1 MGSNSCG
8 FVVVVKRKEVVAA
21 VLPMQEHWLPMSNLD
36 LLLPPLDVGVFFCYK
51 KSTDTTTTTT
61 TTTTT
66 MHAHKSSSSSMVST
80 LKEALA
86 EALVSFYAFAGEV
99 VENLLG
105 EPELL
110 CNNRGVDFVHAYADV
125 ELHELDLHH
134 PDDSVHGKLVPFK
147 SHGVISVQVTELK
160 CGGLV
165 VGCTFDHRVADA
177 HSANM
182 FLVAWAHIA
191 RTRNRIPTTPSFR
204 RSLLNPRRPGH
215 YHHSIDNMY
224 VLISSLP
231 LNHPKEA
238 EPDEENG
245 DDDDGHLLSRIYY
258 IDAEEINR
266 LQSEANG
273 MNGDCGGKRRRSKLE
288 AFTAFLWKLVASA
301 GDDVSKRCKMGVVVN
316 GRERLNNRSSR
327 GHGDVNGDAADF
339 SMQNYF
345 GNVLSV
351 PYGEETVG
359 ELKAMELS
367 QVADSVHKCI
377 AEATKEEHFLGLIDW
392 VESHRPEKAIVK
404 VYCKEDTDEAA
415 VVVSSGQRF
424 PVAQVDFGWGPPDF
438 GSYHFPWGGQTG
450 YVMPMPSTRR
460 DGDWIVYMH
469 LLKKHLDL
477 VESKAPHVFKPL
489 CPSYLNL

>member
-1 MGSNSCG
+1 
-8 FVVVVKRKEVVAA
+8 
-21 VLPMQEHWLPMSNLD
+21 
-36 LLLPPLDVGVFFCYK
+36 
-51 KSTDTTTTTT
+51 
-61 TTTTT
+61 
-66 MHAHKSSSSSMVST
+66 
-80 LKEALA
+80 
-86 EALVSFYAFAGEV
+86 
-99 VENLLG
+99 
-105 EPELL
+105 
-110 CNNRGVDFVHAYADV
+110 
-125 ELHELDLHH
+125 
-134 PDDSVHGKLVPFK
+134 
-147 SHGVISVQVTELK
+147 
-160 CGGLV
+160 
-165 VGCTFDHRVADA
+165 
-177 HSANM
+177 M

-191 RTRNRIPTTPSFR
+191 STRNPIPTTPSFR

-231 LNHPKEA
+231 LNHPKDP

-245 DDDDGHLLSRIYY
+245 DEDDGHLLSRIYY

-266 LQSEANG
+266 
-273 MNGDCGGKRRRSKLE
+273 KRM
-288 AFTAFLWKLVASA
+288 LVASA

-316 GRERLNNRSSR
+316 GRERLNNRSSSR
-327 GHGDVNGDAADF
+327 GHGDVYGDAANC

-359 ELKAMELS
+359 ELKSMELS
-367 QVADSVHKCI
+367 QVADAVHKCV
-377 AEATKEEHFLGLIDW
+377 AEATNEEHFLGLIDW

-415 VVVSSGQRF
+415 VVVSSGQWF
-424 PVAQVDFGWGPPDF
+424 PVTQVEFGWGPPDF

-450 YVMPMPSTRR
+450 YVMPMPSTSK

-477 VESKAPHVFKPL
+477 VESKAAHVFKPL